1 MHGWET
7 RMLLRHYLEEG
18 CNEDGAVAAIR
29 GESPDDPRVGRDGAV
44 GPGSCGRRDALQG
57 EAAMGHKLDPYKGI
71 IERNWRSSPGCRRS
85 GCTTRYGRQATRAGT
100 SV

>member
-18 CNEDGAVAAIR
+18 VTKTELLRRFGVSRRTIHEWVET
-29 GESPDDPRVGRDGAV
+29 GL